1 MYLTPRRT
9 TEFRASPE
17 RPGPFLIPPSALYFP
32 VSVVYLPSPK
42 WRTIHALSAVVY
54 AGLFLVGLSGK
65 QPVHPL
71 FTLAG
76 IVGFMVHARRAALHG
91 QQIELTSTALICR
104 TRFSEQRLPYRQ
116 IGGMR
121 FAPLSGD
128 LLLERPWVRV
138 RIPRRFAHG
147 DEIRRAVSLAI
158 WAHRGGD
165 VPPDLAEAGSAFR

>member
-1 MYLTPRRT
+1 MT
-9 TEFRASPE
+9 
-17 RPGPFLIPPSALYFP
+17 
-32 VSVVYLPSPK
+32 VVYLPSPK
-42 WRTIHALSAVVY
+42 WRTLHALSAVVY
-54 AGLFLVGLSGK
+54 AGLFLVGLNGNR
-65 QPVHPL
+65 L
-71 FTLAG
+71 CTLAG
-76 IVGFMVHARRAALHG
+76 IAGFIVHTRRATLHG
-91 QQIELTSTALICR
+91 QRIELTSTGLICR
-104 TRFSEQRLPYRQ
+104 TRFGEQRLAYRQ

>member
-104 TRFSEQRLPYRQ
+104 TRFSEQRLPYTKS
-116 IGGMR
+116 
-121 FAPLSGD
+121 A
-128 LLLERPWVRV
+128 
-138 RIPRRFAHG
+138 AC
-147 DEIRRAVSLAI
+147 VSLPSA
-158 WAHRGGD
+158 ATSSSNGPGY
-165 VPPDLAEAGSAFR
+165 GSGFPAASPTATRSAAPCPSPSGPIAAATFRPT